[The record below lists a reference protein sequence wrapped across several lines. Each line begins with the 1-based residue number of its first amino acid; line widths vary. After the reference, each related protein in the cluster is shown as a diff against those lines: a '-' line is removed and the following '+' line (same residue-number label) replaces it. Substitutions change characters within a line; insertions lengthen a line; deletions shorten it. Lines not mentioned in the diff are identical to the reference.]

1 MRKMLE
7 LRDYLKKTKMAAG
20 FLITISDPSVI
31 ETFSFINPDF
41 FIVDMEHSDISI
53 GTLTEMVVR
62 SDNIPVIA
70 RIKGND
76 KNEIKKILDTGVD
89 GIIIP
94 GIESYEDAMLAVKY
108 SIFPPDGIRGIGPGR
123 VSGYGRNM
131 REYLKKKPIVI
142 IQIETKG
149 AYRDLHK
156 ITQLENLDGIF
167 VGPVDLSNSLGM
179 PFTWGDEVFLE
190 TIEKILRD
198 AKDSGLI
205 TGIYSPFDK
214 NALFEIDKLNVNFLM
229 YGMDREAMLIGYE
242 GYFDLLKSIKVKQWV
257 N

>member
-1 MRKMLE
+1 MRKIINLKN
-7 LRDYLKKTKMAAG
+7 YLKNSKMAAG

-53 GTLTEMVVR
+53 DNLTDMIVR
-62 SDNIPVIA
+62 SENIPIIA

-94 GIESYEDAMLAVKY
+94 GIESYEDALLAIKY

-123 VSGYGRNM
+123 ASGYGRNM
-131 REYLKKKPIVI
+131 HEYMKNNPTVI

-149 AYRDLHK
+149 AYRDLQK
-156 ITQLENLDGIF
+156 ILGLKKLDGIF
-167 VGPVDLSNSLGM
+167 VGPVDLSNSLGI
-179 PFTWGDEVFLE
+179 PFTWDNHDFVE
-190 TIEKILRD
+190 TIEKILK
-198 AKDSGLI
+198 AAQDSELI
-205 TGIYSPFDK
+205 TGIYSPFEK
-214 NALFEIDKLNVNFLM
+214 NALVEIDKLNVNFLM
-229 YGMDREAMLIGYE
+229 YGMDREAMLRGYE
-242 GYFDLLKSIKVKQWV
+242 GYFDLLKSVKAEHGEI
-257 N
+257 